1 MEHRCSRRKP
11 AGFKVV
17 FYQDERPVQSGIAQN
32 MSMGGLFVDVN
43 TQYWRRYEAF
53 DIELSNMHGETLRMP
68 AVIMHRGDQG
78 VGMMFED
85 VEPVLEQQY
94 RDMFYETESICA

>member
-11 AGFKVV
+11 ADFKVV
-17 FYQDERPVQSGIAQN
+17 FFQDKHPVLSGIAQN

-43 TQYWRRYEAF
+43 THNWRRHEAF
-53 DIELSNMHGETLRMP
+53 DIELSNGHGDTLRMP
-68 AVIMHRGDQG
+68 AVIVHQSEQG

-85 VEPVLEQQY
+85 VELALEQQY